1 MSDVLSTDIQFIKG
15 VGPKLAQVLSKKGIS
30 TIEDALYFLP
40 RTYEDRRRI
49 HKIREIIP
57 GQNATLLL
65 KVVSQK
71 EIRMGRKARLEVVA
85 GDDTGRIL
93 LSWFH
98 AYPSLKEDFAEENTV
113 VVFGEVKVFR
123 NSFQMSH
130 PEYEKIQEFQEGK
143 PKASIHFGRVVP
155 VYSETEGLHQK
166 TIRRMMGEVIRL
178 SLNSLDD
185 CLPEHIRSKL
195 ELPSLRA
202 SFRAVHFPE
211 ECPNENEISKF
222 LQRIIFE
229 EFFVLQLGLGLKK
242 QNQQQEKAPKLDSS
256 NSKIKEF
263 LKSLPFEL
271 TQDQQKALSEIE
283 KDLCRSFSMSR
294 LVQGDVGSGKTVVAL
309 ASAVIAGG
317 NGFQTAIMAPTELL
331 AQQHFRTA
339 EKLLAPTGLV
349 PLLLTH
355 SNSGSQE
362 VKESIQNGI
371 AHVIIGTHALFQKG
385 VKFHRLGLVIVDE
398 QHRFGVEQRN
408 ALIQKGEG
416 AHLLM
421 MTATP
426 IPRTL
431 AFTLYG
437 DLDLTLIRQ
446 KPANRIPIRT
456 SVLRDRERPKL
467 YAKIRERLQRGEQVY
482 IIYPLI
488 EASEK
493 LDLKSATEMYETLKK
508 EIFPNFSIAL
518 LHGKMKSEE
527 KDKILLD
534 FKNKKYD
541 ILVAT
546 TVIEVGIDVPNATL
560 IAIEHPE
567 RLGLSQ
573 LHQLRGRV
581 GRGDLQSECILVADV
596 YVTERLRIMERSE
609 DGFEIAEE
617 DLKLRGPGEFL
628 GTRQS
633 GLPGFRVGHILRDAE
648 LLGIAREEALKLLEL
663 DPKLSLPEN
672 KKIRMLVEDRW
683 KDKLIRLKGG

>member
-30 TIEDALYFLP
+30 TIEDALYFIP

-49 HKIREIIP
+49 TKCRDLIPNQSATVLVKVTSQREIR
-57 GQNATLLL
+57 Q
-65 KVVSQK
+65 
-71 EIRMGRKARLEVVA
+71 GRKSRLEVVA
-85 GDDTGRIL
+85 GDETGQVM

-98 AYPSLKEDFAEENTV
+98 AYPSLKQDFAEGNTL
-113 VVFGEVKVFR
+113 VVFGEIKFFR
-123 NSFQMSH
+123 GLLQISH
-130 PEYEKIQEFQEGK
+130 PEYEKITEFQEGK
-143 PKASIHFGRVVP
+143 PKASINFGRVVP

-166 TIRRMMGEVIRL
+166 TIRRMMGEVIKL
-178 SLNSLDD
+178 SLQSLDD
-185 CLPEHIRSKL
+185 SLPESMRNRL
-195 ELPSLRA
+195 NLPSLRS

-211 ECPNENEISKF
+211 ECPKENELSTF

-229 EFFVLQLGLGLKK
+229 EFFALQLGLGLKK
-242 QNQQQEKAPKLDSS
+242 QNQQQQKAPLLRDSHRLLDKFI
-256 NSKIKEF
+256 N
-263 LKSLPFEL
+263 SLPFSL
-271 TQDQQKALSEIE
+271 TQDQSSALRDIK
-283 KDLCRSFSMSR
+283 KDLERPFAMSR

-309 ASAVIAGG
+309 AASVVAGSE
-317 NGFQTAIMAPTELL
+317 GFQTALMAPTELL

-339 EKLLAPTGLV
+339 EKLLSETGLK

-355 SNSGSQE
+355 SNASD
-362 VKESIQNGI
+362 KETQKAIRDGK
-371 AHVIIGTHALFQKG
+371 AMVVIGTHALFQKG
-385 VKFHRLGLVIVDE
+385 VQFHKLGLVIVDE

-408 ALIQKGEG
+408 ALLKKGEG

-437 DLDLTLIRQ
+437 DLDLTIIRQ
-446 KPANRIPIRT
+446 KPANRIPIKTTIVREK
-456 SVLRDRERPKL
+456 ERPKL
-467 YAKIRERLQRGEQVY
+467 YSKIRERLQKGEQVY

-493 LDLKSATEMYETLKK
+493 LDLKSATEMYETLRK
-508 EIFPNFSIAL
+508 EIFPGVSVAL
-518 LHGKMKSEE
+518 LHGKMKAEE
-527 KDKILLD
+527 KEKILLD
-534 FKNKKYD
+534 FKNEKYK

-546 TVIEVGIDVPNATL
+546 TVIEVGIDVPNSTL

-581 GRGDLQSECILVADV
+581 GRGALESECVLVADQ
-596 YVTERLRIMERSE
+596 YVSERLRIMEKSD

-617 DLKLRGPGEFL
+617 DLRLRGPGEFL

-633 GLPGFRVGHILRDAE
+633 GLPGFRVGHIIRDAE
-648 LLGIAREEALKLLEL
+648 LLTAARNEALDILEK
-663 DPKLSLPEN
+663 DPELSLPEN
-672 KKIRMLVEDRW
+672 RPIRALVENRW
-683 KDKLIRLKGG
+683 KEKFVRLKGG

>member
-49 HKIREIIP
+49 LKIRDIVP
-57 GQNATLLL
+57 NQNATLLL
-65 KVVSQK
+65 TVFSQK

-85 GDDTGRIL
+85 GDDTGRIQ

-98 AYPSLKEDFAEENTV
+98 AYPTLKEDFAVGNTV

-123 NSFQMSH
+123 NSFTLSH
-130 PEYEKIQEFQEGK
+130 PEYEKIQEFHEGK

-166 TIRRMMGEVIRL
+166 TIRKMMGEVIKV
-178 SLNSLDD
+178 SLNSLEDS
-185 CLPEHIRSKL
+185 LPENIRGKL
-195 ELPSLRA
+195 ELPTLRA
-202 SFRAVHFPE
+202 SFRAVHFPD

-242 QNQQQEKAPKLDSS
+242 QRQQLEQAPRLDSAH
-256 NSKIKEF
+256 SKLTDFIR
-263 LKSLPFEL
+263 SLPFKL
-271 TQDQQKALSEIE
+271 TGDQEKTLKEIE
-283 KDLCRSFSMSR
+283 KDLCRNFSMSR

-317 NGFQTAIMAPTELL
+317 SGYQTAIMAPTELL

-339 EKLLAPTGLV
+339 QKLLEGTNLV
-349 PLLLTH
+349 PMLLTH
-355 SNSGSQE
+355 SNAG
-362 VKESIQNGI
+362 VKEDRDSIREGK

-385 VKFHRLGLVIVDE
+385 VVFHRLGLVIVDE

-416 AHLLM
+416 VHLLM

-437 DLDLTLIRQ
+437 DLDLSIIRE
-446 KPANRIPIRT
+446 KPANRIPIKT
-456 SVLRDRERPKL
+456 SILRERERPKL
-467 YAKIRERLQRGEQVY
+467 YSKIRERLQKGEQVY

-508 EIFPNFSIAL
+508 EIFPTQSIAL
-518 LHGKMKSEE
+518 LHGKMKAEE
-527 KDKILLD
+527 KDKILMD
-534 FKNKKYD
+534 FKNKVYD

-546 TVIEVGIDVPNATL
+546 TVIEVGIDVPNATF

-581 GRGDLQSECILVADV
+581 GRGSLHSECVLVADV

-617 DLKLRGPGEFL
+617 DLRLRGPGEFL

-633 GLPGFRVGHILRDAE
+633 GLPGFRVGHILRDAD
-648 LLGIAREEALKLLEL
+648 LLSYARDEALQLLER
-663 DPKLSLPEN
+663 DPNLSLPEN
-672 KKIRMLVEDRW
+672 KKVRSLVENRW
-683 KDKLIRLKGG
+683 KEKLERLKGG